1 MFENFKIYGD
11 VDLPDYAEYYGED
24 GEGVLVS
31 VLTDN
36 LSSFNDWV
44 VSKGIKV
51 KMV

>member
-11 VDLPDYAEYYGED
+11 VDLPDYVEFYDED
-24 GEGVLVS
+24 DEGVLVS

-44 VSKGIKV
+44 VSNGIKV
-51 KMV
+51 EMV